1 LLDGPPPVTMSVATA
16 VVVLV
21 AWTVIPLALGAWRTL
36 TRDA

>member
-1 LLDGPPPVTMSVATA
+1 MSVATA